1 MIKLPFLKKELT
13 KKAKANIK
21 RTKLVYSKILRFVDR
36 RPLTNFFTLLLIL
49 IIVIAFG
56 NFLKKPKIDS
66 TKVEQ
71 VAKPVLIF
79 SIGSTPKITVQ
90 AQIEKSGIV
99 KIVSQTQGI
108 VSQINVKP
116 GQHVWR
122 GTNLL
127 SLGTNY
133 SGSNPYS
140 LQRQLAEAQYKNIND
155 TLPTQKDLINKQR
168 ELADRNKDNA
178 DMLRN
183 IANQSL
189 EETRDLI
196 SLNENLISNL
206 QQTLQTQ
213 TPGTSAYI
221 QTQGQISQFQS
232 ATNQIRQGLRNS
244 EFQANDGNPPSKI
257 AQLGNDITKKQ
268 LDLQEK
274 ALDLSKETSALQVKL
289 AQINEASMFPV
300 SPFEGIVERVNIQ
313 VGQTV
318 TPGTVL
324 ATITGNN
331 QASTAQAFV
340 PLQIARSIAI
350 LNPAT
355 LHFGNETVDL
365 LPTYVSQEATEGQ
378 LYSVV
383 FAIPAE
389 VQSTLTDRSFIT
401 IDLSLDEPQTK
412 NDPYVPIDSIHQTQD
427 ESFVF
432 VIKDK
437 KAVAKKVN
445 LGQVQGS
452 YIQVIEGL
460 EKGDLIIVS
469 RNVIAGDSVEDK
481 NKKNDGS

>member
-1 MIKLPFLKKELT
+1 MIKLPFLKKGLI
-13 KKAKANIK
+13 KKAKANLK
-21 RTKLVYSKILRFVDR
+21 RPKRLYSKALLLVDR
-36 RPLTNFFTLLLIL
+36 RPLTSFFTLLLVL
-49 IIVIAFG
+49 TIVITVG
-56 NFLKKPKIDS
+56 NFLKKPKAES

-71 VAKPVLIF
+71 PVKLVQVY

-99 KIVSQTQGI
+99 KIVSQTQSI
-108 VSQINVKP
+108 VSQINVKT

-127 SLGTNY
+127 SLSTNY
-133 SGSNPYS
+133 GGSNPYS
-140 LQRQLAEAQYKNIND
+140 VQRQLAEAQYKNIND
-155 TLPTQKDLINKQR
+155 NLPAQKDLISKQR
-168 ELADRNKDNA
+168 ELADKNKDNA
-178 DMLRN
+178 DKLRD
-183 IANQSL
+183 ITDQSL
-189 EETRDLI
+189 GETRDLT

-213 TPGTSAYI
+213 TPGTTAYI
-221 QTQGQISQFQS
+221 QTQEQISQFQS

-244 EFQANDGNPPSKI
+244 EFQTNEDNPPAKI
-257 AQLGNDITKKQ
+257 AELSNDIAKKQ

-274 ALDLSKETSALQVKL
+274 SLDLSRETSALQVKL

-300 SPFEGIVERVNIQ
+300 SPFEGVVERVNVQ

-340 PLQIARSIAI
+340 PLQIAKSITL

-355 LHFGNETVDL
+355 LHFTNESVDL
-365 LPTYVSQEATEGQ
+365 FPTYVSQEATEGQ

-389 VQSTLTDRSFIT
+389 VQSELTDRSFIT
-401 IDLSLDEPQTK
+401 IDLPLDEPAVK
-412 NDPYVPIDSIHQTQD
+412 NDPYVPIDSVHQTQE

-437 KAVAKKVN
+437 KATAKKVN

-452 YIQVIEGL
+452 YVQVITGL
-460 EKGDLIIVS
+460 EKDDQVIVS
-469 RNVIAGDSVEDK
+469 RNIIAGDNVEAK
-481 NKKNDGS
+481 N